1 MKKAIF
7 SNLLI
12 LILTLLLFSTQAP
25 AQKQNGLSTADFV
38 SGMEA
43 EVKEV
48 IDGCTIRLDS
58 GETVSYRGV
67 RIPEGSGRVWEDLQK
82 KGKAANNKLV
92 KGKKV
97 RLEFDEVR
105 RDAQKN
111 LFAYVYV
118 GDILVNGEILAS
130 GYAVMSFAP
139 PPLKNR
145 DVLIMLELS
154 AREGSRGFWS
164 SEFAPPAPGMPRAPA
179 QPNAPQSPKR

>member
-1 MKKAIF
+1 MKKNVF
-7 SNLLI
+7 GNLLI
-12 LILTLLLFSTQAP
+12 LILALLLFSTPAA
-25 AQKQNGLSTADFV
+25 AQKEKGTSTADFV

-48 IDGCTIRLDS
+48 IDGCTIRLKS

-67 RIPEGSGRVWEDLQK
+67 RIPEGSGSVWEDLRK

-105 RDAQKN
+105 RDEQQN

-139 PPLKNR
+139 PALKNR

-164 SEFAPPAPGMPRAPA
+164 TEFAPPAPGMPRAPA
-179 QPNAPQSPKR
+179 RPGAPESPTR